1 MRGNKVNMVA
11 NYSCIKYDLNKSNG
25 NFLHNIYFRW
35 LDKFFNF
42 SPGHNAFPFS
52 KNTDFYI

>member
-1 MRGNKVNMVA
+1 MNMVA